1 MYSIVNTFFDKG
13 YQLPVSDK
21 FFYTLNSVSIT
32 HMNGYIRIEAK
43 PNFEKIDVISI
54 LNDALAS

>member
-1 MYSIVNTFFDKG
+1 MNDN
-13 YQLPVSDK
+13 

-32 HMNGYIRIEAK
+32 HLNGYIRIEAK
-43 PNFEKIDVISI
+43 PNFEKIDVVSL